1 MKILLVEDDPRMSD
15 LVREVLEDAHY
26 LVDVAADGD
35 TADEHMAVNAYD
47 LVILDWEVPGA
58 SGIELLRGWR
68 SEGHQLPIL
77 MLTGR
82 HEIADRTGGLDAGA
96 DDYLVKPF
104 AFRELLAR
112 VRSLLRRR
120 RDALSMVLKAGDL
133 QLDSAAH
140 EVTLSGEKIELR
152 PKEFAVLEVLMRRV
166 DNVVSRADLEDHAW
180 DSASDAIANV
190 VDVTIFRLRK
200 KIDRGR
206 PRKLLHTIRGAGY
219 VLRSERV

>member
-1 MKILLVEDDPRMSD
+1 MKILLVEDDPRMSA

-26 LVDVAADGD
+26 LVDAVADGIG
-35 TADEHMAVNAYD
+35 ADEHMAVNDYD
-47 LVILDWEVPGA
+47 LVILDWEVPGT
-58 SGIELLRGWR
+58 SGIDLLRGWR
-68 SEGHQLPIL
+68 AGGHHLPIL

-82 HEIADRTGGLDAGA
+82 HEVADRTGGLDAGA

-104 AFRELLAR
+104 AFSELLAR

-120 RDALSMVLKAGDL
+120 RHVLSMALEAGDL
-133 QLDSAAH
+133 RLDSAAH
-140 EVTLSGEKIELR
+140 EVTLGGEKIELR
-152 PKEFAVLEVLMRRV
+152 PKEFAVLEVLMRSV
-166 DNVVSRADLEDHAW
+166 DQVVSRAVIEEHAW
-180 DSASDAIANV
+180 DSAADAMANV

-206 PRKLLHTIRGAGY
+206 SGKLLHTVRGAGY